1 MSHVSVRGNA
11 PRTDIQGLRAL
22 AVSLVVV
29 YHLFPGRLTGGFVGV
44 DVFFVISGFLI
55 TSHLITRAPR
65 SGGDLL
71 AFWGRRIRR
80 LLPASLFVLAVTI
93 VASWLILPDTRW
105 EATALQDRA
114 AALYV
119 VNWRLA
125 HDAVDYLAA
134 DSAASPVQHFWSL
147 SVEEQ
152 FYLGWP
158 ILILVLGL
166 LALLTRRKALGWY
179 GAGLGVVVV
188 GSFIW
193 SIHTTATNPSAAY
206 FVTQTRVW
214 ELGVGGLVAVAVRAG
229 LLERLGAPAR
239 IVLAWVGLAGILAV
253 GLTFTGATPFPGWQA
268 ALPVLATA
276 LVIAADA
283 PFRGPSPVPLMGV
296 RPVQWL
302 GDVSYS
308 VYLWHWPLIVLIPAL
323 QHHARTRLDA
333 VIVLVLTLVLA
344 AASKRWIEDVFRTAR
359 WNRRLVPT
367 YAMGA
372 VGMAVVVALS
382 ASMVGVVHHREQS
395 DEGRLVAAL
404 ASNDPCLGAG
414 STDPAHHCAPAT
426 GDPLPTPALAAQ
438 DKSDAY
444 ADVSH
449 GKDCWSY
456 VPRFP
461 TVTCHFGDPDG
472 KVNVVLA
479 GNSHAG
485 QWLPALEQ
493 IAAEKHWRVTTYL
506 ASQCALADLE
516 QTFDTRAHAESC
528 RRWADRTTQAIA
540 RSRPDLI
547 VVSNRI
553 SVTAWGAGSLSA
565 SQPLYQ
571 AGFERTL
578 GQWAKAELPV
588 VVIRDTP
595 APGGGGIDSIPDC
608 VAEHGDDLDA
618 CSGKRSAWLPADPA
632 IPAAR
637 QLHSRWIKTLD
648 LTDRIC
654 PGTVCQ
660 GVVGGVIAYF
670 DASHLT
676 ATYNSTLAPYLRPA
690 LTASLSADDH

>member
-1 MSHVSVRGNA
+1 MPHASVRGDA
-11 PRTDIQGLRAL
+11 PRTDIQGLRAV

-29 YHLFPGRLTGGFVGV
+29 YHLFPDRLTGGFVGV

-65 SGGDLL
+65 GIGDLL

-80 LLPASLFVLAVTI
+80 LLPASLFVLAVTMI
-93 VASWLILPDTRW
+93 ASWAILPDTRW
-105 EATALQDRA
+105 AATAQQDRA

-166 LALLTRRKALGWY
+166 LAVLTRRKSLGWY
-179 GAGLGVVVV
+179 GAGLGVVVL
-188 GSFIW
+188 GSFLW
-193 SIHTTATNPSAAY
+193 SIHTTATNPAAAY

-229 LLERLGAPAR
+229 LFERLGAPVR
-239 IVLAWVGLAGILAV
+239 IVLAWLGLAGIIAV
-253 GLTFTGATPFPGWQA
+253 SLTYTGAMPFPGWVA
-268 ALPVLATA
+268 AAPVVATA

-283 PFRGPSPVPLMGV
+283 PRRGLSPVPMMGV

-308 VYLWHWPLIVLIPAL
+308 VYLWHWPLIVLVPAL
-323 QHHARTRLDA
+323 QHHGRTRLDA
-333 VIVLVLTLVLA
+333 VIVLVLTLLLA

-359 WNRRLVPT
+359 WSRRLVPT
-367 YAMGA
+367 YAMGI
-372 VGMAVVVALS
+372 VGMGVVVAIS
-382 ASMVGVVHHREQS
+382 ASVVGAVHHREKV
-395 DEGRLVAAL
+395 DESRLVAAL
-404 ASNDPCLGAG
+404 ASKDPCLGAG
-414 STDPAHHCAPAT
+414 ATDPERHCAPAV
-426 GDPLPTPALAAQ
+426 GPPIPTPALAAQ

-456 VPRFP
+456 VPSFP
-461 TVTCHFGDPDG
+461 TVTCHFGDPNG

-485 QWLPALEQ
+485 QWLPALEE

-506 ASQCALADLE
+506 ASQCALSDVD
-516 QTFDTRAHAESC
+516 QTFDTHAHAENC
-528 RRWADRTTQAIA
+528 RRWADRTTQVIT
-540 RSRPDLI
+540 RSRPDL
-547 VVSNRI
+547 VVVANRI
-553 SVTAWGAGSLSA
+553 SVSAWGAGSLAA

-571 AGFERTL
+571 AGFERVL
-578 GQWAKAELPV
+578 HQWAKAQLPV
-588 VVIRDTP
+588 LILRDTP

-608 VAEHGDDLDA
+608 VAEHGNDLAA

-632 IPAAR
+632 IPAAVE
-637 QLHSRWIKTLD
+637 LHSRWIKTLD

-654 PGTVCQ
+654 PGLVCQ
-660 GVVGGVIAYF
+660 GVVGGVIVYF

-676 ATYNSTLAPYLRPA
+676 ATYNRTLAPYLLPA
-690 LTASLSADDH
+690 LTARLDG